1 MKTLHTNIEIGA
13 SAEVIWNILTDFARY
28 PQWNPF
34 IKSIEG
40 QMQQGAKLRVVI
52 QPPGGKAMTF
62 TPTLLVVHPQREF
75 RWLGRLFIPGLFDG
89 EHSFQIESTGTT
101 TCRFVHEEKFSG
113 LLVPLLW
120 KSLNTTTRQGFQ
132 AMNEALKKKA
142 EV

>member
-1 MKTLHTNIEIGA
+1 MKTLHTDIEIRA

-40 QMQQGAKLRVVI
+40 QVQKGEKLRVVI

-62 TPTLLVVHPQREF
+62 TPTLLVVHPGREL
-75 RWLGRLFIPGLFDG
+75 RWRGRLFIPGLFDG
-89 EHSFQIESTGTT
+89 EHSFQIEPTGNTA
-101 TCRFVHEEKFSG
+101 CRFVHKEEFSG

-120 KSLNTTTRQGFQ
+120 KSLDTTTRQGFQ
-132 AMNEALKKKA
+132 AMNEALKKRS